1 MKDNTKAIPEISVD
15 AQTLISRL
23 RKMQKG
29 EAVSYK
35 ELSALISADVQQK
48 ARGYLNTARNRLLM
62 DEAMV
67 FEAVRGI
74 GIKRMDDAQII
85 SVGDQTTGKIHR
97 ASKRAL
103 RKLNCSDAG
112 NLTNDQKVELNTAA
126 SIAGCIALM
135 TRPSKLNLIRAAVK
149 QAENRLA
156 TGRTLDL
163 FKL

>member
-1 MKDNTKAIPEISVD
+1 MTDKPKAIPEISVD
-15 AQTLISRL
+15 AQTLIARL

-29 EAVSYK
+29 ELVSYH
-35 ELSALISADVQQK
+35 ELSALISANVQQG

-85 SVGDQTTGKIHR
+85 SVGEQATNKIHR

-103 RKLNCSDAG
+103 RKLNCSDMG
-112 NLTNDQKVELNTAA
+112 NLTQEQKAELNMST
-126 SIAGCIALM
+126 SVTGVIALM
-135 TRPSKLNLIRAAVK
+135 TKPSKLALLRASVKAV
-149 QAENRLA
+149 ENRLPIN
-156 TGRTLDL
+156 RTLEI
-163 FKL
+163 FKT